1 MFRSMAISAHVSFI
15 VLCLTTL
22 SVHNVTWAKK
32 SNLKASSSSIEDE
45 LFPIYEC
52 DERSRDWT
60 LRCLV
65 PLTNAQMSV
74 DLCKT
79 GENPDQHFL
88 KRCAKELQI
97 LGQSCPQ
104 PVAVADIAKN
114 MQVHKPPP
122 SSYDSPN
129 MPKVPKQPSSGSK
142 KDKFSL

>member
-1 MFRSMAISAHVSFI
+1 MAIRVRILFI
-15 VLCLTTL
+15 ILYIKTLCDY
-22 SVHNVTWAKK
+22 NVTCAKK
-32 SNLKASSSSIEDE
+32 SNRKSYDSSIEDE

-65 PLTNAQMSV
+65 PLTNAQMSL

-79 GENPDQHFL
+79 GENPDQQFL
-88 KRCAKELQI
+88 HRCAKELQI

-104 PVAVADIAKN
+104 PVAVADIARN
-114 MQVHKPPP
+114 MQAHKPPP
-122 SSYDSPN
+122 MPYESPN
-129 MPKVPKQPSSGSK
+129 HPKVPKPPSAGNM

>member
-1 MFRSMAISAHVSFI
+1 MAITAHISVI
-15 VLCLTTL
+15 ILYLTML
-22 SVHNVTWAKK
+22 GVYNVTWAKK
-32 SNLKASSSSIEDE
+32 SNPRTSSSSIEDE

-79 GENPDQHFL
+79 GENPDQLFL

-104 PVAVADIAKN
+104 PVAVADIARN

-122 SSYDSPN
+122 MSHDSPN
-129 MPKVPKQPSSGSK
+129 MPKVPKQPSAGSK

>member
-1 MFRSMAISAHVSFI
+1 MATNRVQILLIAV
-15 VLCLTTL
+15 CMTT
-22 SVHNVTWAKK
+22 VCTWAKK
-32 SNLKASSSSIEDE
+32 SKQKTYESSIEDE

-74 DLCKT
+74 DLCQT
-79 GENPDQHFL
+79 GESPDQHVL
-88 KRCAKELQI
+88 QRCAKELQI

-114 MQVHKPPP
+114 MQIHKPPP
-122 SSYDSPN
+122 MSYISPN
-129 MPKVPKQPSSGSK
+129 MPNAPKQPSASNM
-142 KDKFSL
+142 KDKFAL

>member
-1 MFRSMAISAHVSFI
+1 MAGIRV
-15 VLCLTTL
+15 VLVVLLFVMIAYMC
-22 SVHNVTWAKK
+22 VTVGAKK
-32 SNLKASSSSIEDE
+32 SSMDNNFLEDE

-60 LRCLV
+60 TRCLV

-79 GENPDQHFL
+79 GERHDQHFL

-104 PVAVADIAKN
+104 PVSVSDLAKN
-114 MQVHKPPP
+114 MQDHKPPP
-122 SSYDSPN
+122 MPHDSPN
-129 MPKVPKQPSSGSK
+129 MPKVPKQMSK
-142 KDKFSL
+142 TKKIKSKLEL